1 MQMRIPSNKV
11 ADILSFFRSELAGHY
26 DEEEIT
32 RLAEWCFE
40 EFIGWTKT
48 DLLLNHERTV
58 NESDLLKFNFAVKDL
73 KRGRPIQYVLG
84 KAYFHG
90 LEFYVDDNVLIPRPE
105 TEELVQ
111 LIIDEER
118 GKKRTPV
125 IVDIGTG
132 SGCIAIALKKKIP
145 HAHVYA
151 LDVSLGA
158 LAVAKRNAT
167 ANDAEIH
174 FLLSDVLDKTAH
186 EHIPACHIIVSNPP
200 YVTEKESGEM
210 LARVK
215 DYEPHLALF
224 VKDNDSLIFYKSIA
238 QLGRDKLKEDG
249 LLAFE
254 INEQLGYETCILLQQ
269 EGYRDVRLLK
279 DMQGKD
285 RFILARL

>member
-1 MQMRIPSNKV
+1 MRIPSNKV
-11 ADILSFFRSELAGHY
+11 ADILSFFRSELVEHY
-26 DEEEIT
+26 DDEEIN

-84 KAYFHG
+84 KVYFHG
-90 LEFYVDDNVLIPRPE
+90 LEFFVDNNVLIPRPE

-111 LIIDEER
+111 LVLDEER
-118 GKKRTPV
+118 GKKRTLV
-125 IVDIGTG
+125 IIDIGTG

-151 LDVSLGA
+151 LDVSVGA

-167 ANDAEIH
+167 TNDADIH
-174 FLLSDVLDKTAH
+174 FILSDVLDKNAH
-186 EHIPACHIIVSNPP
+186 AHIPACHVMVSNPP
-200 YVTEKESGEM
+200 YVTEHESGEM
-210 LARVK
+210 LPRVK
-215 DYEPHLALF
+215 DYEPQLALF
-224 VKDNDSLIFYKSIA
+224 VKDNDPLIFYKSIA
-238 QLGRDKLKEDG
+238 QLAKSKLKESG
-249 LLAFE
+249 LLVFE

-279 DMQGKD
+279 DTQGKD
-285 RFILARL
+285 RFVLARL